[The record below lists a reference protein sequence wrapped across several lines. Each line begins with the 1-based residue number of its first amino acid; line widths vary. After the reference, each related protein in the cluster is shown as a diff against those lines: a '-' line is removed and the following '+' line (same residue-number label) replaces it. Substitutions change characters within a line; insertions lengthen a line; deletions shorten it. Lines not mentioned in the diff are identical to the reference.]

1 MILLSLIPIV
11 TGGLLATQ
19 TAVNSRLRSFV
30 GSPFLASTVL
40 FSVGAL
46 FLLALAFFMQGS
58 VHFTTA
64 TFSDNPWWIWTG
76 GLLGSIVLT
85 VNILLFPKLG
95 GVQTAVL
102 PIFGQI
108 IMGLLI
114 DQFGLLSSPLNPL
127 TVPRLLGFVFVLI
140 GVLLTVIRKQS
151 SRENKQKSVLLWQM
165 IGVLAGMLSAT
176 QTAVNGYLGTILGS
190 SLQAAAISFSTGTI
204 ILLVY
209 CLGTQTT
216 FADLGKAVSA
226 GKSYWWIWI
235 GGFLGGLYV
244 FGSDWL
250 VPQIGTGQ
258 VVVMALF
265 GQLTFSAII
274 DQFGFFHALKSPVS
288 RQKLLGLVIMFIGV
302 ILTKMA

>member
-1 MILLSLIPIV
+1 MIILSLVPIIM
-11 TGGLLATQ
+11 GSLLATQ
-19 TAVNSRLRSFV
+19 TAVNSRLRSFI
-30 GSPFLASTVL
+30 GSPFLASTVS
-40 FSVGAL
+40 FSVGAI
-46 FLLALAFFMQGS
+46 FLLALAFITQGG
-58 VHFTTA
+58 VHLSGA
-64 TFSDNPWWIWTG
+64 TFVENPWWIWTG
-76 GLLGSIVLT
+76 GLLGSVVLT

-114 DQFGLLSSPLNPL
+114 DQFGWLSSPLNPL
-127 TVPRLLGFVFVLI
+127 TFLRLLGFILVLI
-140 GVLLTVIRKQS
+140 GVLLTVVRKNIPQEHQS
-151 SRENKQKSVLLWQM
+151 KNVLLWQ
-165 IGVLAGMLSAT
+165 ILGILAGMLSAT
-176 QTAVNGYLGTILGS
+176 QTAVNGHLGTILGS
-190 SLQAAAISFSTGTI
+190 SLQAAAISFTTGTA
-204 ILLVY
+204 ILLIY
-209 CLGTQTT
+209 CLVTRTA
-216 FADLGKAVSA
+216 FSDLGKARAA

-244 FGSDWL
+244 FGSAWL

-274 DQFGFFHALKSPVS
+274 DQFGFFQALKSPVS

-302 ILTKMA
+302 ILTKLV